1 MGKITAE
8 RVSAA
13 SVVLCVC
20 VCFTVLFADVGSEEC
35 ANHVSF
41 H

>member
-8 RVSAA
+8 RVSWPERIFF
-13 SVVLCVC
+13 
-20 VCFTVLFADVGSEEC
+20 FTVLGSNEC

>member
-1 MGKITAE
+1 MCKMTAE
-8 RVSAA
+8 RVSWPQQMFF
-13 SVVLCVC
+13 
-20 VCFTVLFADVGSEEC
+20 FTVFFPDMGGNEC